1 MTKCFKLHKY
11 IVDCHRTNGVLSN
24 I

>member
-11 IVDCHRTNGVLSN
+11 IVDCHRTNCVLSN